1 MHLKCCVLFTLFLR
15 YLQRTPDRTG
25 KQEGASAQSR
35 EKREV
40 IGRLR
45 DVLQSCHTLLE
56 KTSQVPINGDVSLL
70 QHILK

>member
-1 MHLKCCVLFTLFLR
+1 MQWTH
-15 YLQRTPDRTG
+15 DRTS
-25 KQEGASAQSR
+25 KQGEAHAHNE

-56 KTSQVPINGDVSLL
+56 KTKQIPIKGDVNLL
-70 QHILK
+70 QYILKWASQPF

>member
-1 MHLKCCVLFTLFLR
+1 M
-15 YLQRTPDRTG
+15 QRTPD
-25 KQEGASAQSR
+25 KASRQGEPQAQID

-40 IGRLR
+40 VGRLR

-56 KTSQVPINGDVSLL
+56 KTRQLSVNGDVSLL